1 MQCYVGVEVAVGQ
14 RPVMPSVSMAGHG
27 TLAPAPGT
35 LPMTP
40 TVSSLWSSVTWWYH
54 PIFSSLLW
62 YLLWEINVV
71 NIKNKTKAF
80 DRGFITTDCHPG
92 IMVVSVAIAPEQ
104 LVLSVCF
111 YINSSVIIMIS
122 VMAVAKHPI
131 RNVIINPITQQWI
144 GFFG

>member
-1 MQCYVGVEVAVGQ
+1 M
-14 RPVMPSVSMAGHG
+14 
-27 TLAPAPGT
+27 
-35 LPMTP
+35 
-40 TVSSLWSSVTWWYH
+40 
-54 PIFSSLLW
+54 
-62 YLLWEINVV
+62 